1 MKGDN
6 NMSIIVTENVSAVTF
21 NNVPLYKTIMEE
33 TLAAVA
39 AADINIDMIS
49 MTAPMSERFGFGFT
63 LSDDDMSKL
72 LVVAKGLKENHG
84 ITPMINSGNRKIVI
98 KTSEMETQAGFA
110 AKVFAMLNKI
120 NAMILLITT
129 GVDEISVLI
138 RESDADAAVEG
149 LKEILK

>member
-1 MKGDN
+1 
-6 NMSIIVTENVSAVTF
+6 MSIIVTENVSAVTF
-21 NNVPLYKTIMEE
+21 NNVPLYKTIMEA

-63 LSDDDMSKL
+63 LSDDDMGKL
-72 LVVAKGLKENHG
+72 FVVAKELKEKHD

-110 AKVFAMLNKI
+110 AKVFSMLNKI
-120 NAMILLITT
+120 DAMILLITT

-138 RESDADAAVEG
+138 RESDADAAVQG
-149 LKEILK
+149 LEELLK

>member
-1 MKGDN
+1 
-6 NMSIIVTENVSAVTF
+6 MSIIVTENVSAVTF
-21 NNVPLYKTIMEE
+21 NNVPLYKTIMED

-63 LSDDDMSKL
+63 LSDDDMPRL
-72 LVVAKGLKENHG
+72 LAVMKELKAKHD

-98 KTSEMETQAGFA
+98 KTSEMEQQAGFA
-110 AKVFAMLNKI
+110 AKVFALLNKI
-120 NAMILLITT
+120 DAMILLITT

-138 RESDADAAVEG
+138 RESDGDAAEQG
-149 LKEILK
+149 LREMFE

>member
-1 MKGDN
+1 
-6 NMSIIVTENVSAVTF
+6 MSIIVTENVSAVTF

-72 LVVAKGLKENHG
+72 LVVAKGLKEKHG